1 MMKKIM
7 GLIVFITIIL
17 AFGCLPKKNT
27 LENQNKKE
35 EKTINDNNEEPII
48 IYESQGIF
56 FEDYIDISFE
66 GSLFTDKIEPDNAV
80 DKYVDSMEPK
90 DKNNTFVL
98 LKTVFNNIGTEKI
111 NGEELPRA
119 TMIYNDKHRYD
130 ITVLTDE
137 GDGSELNTYNFMM
150 DIEPSLSRKIWYAAE
165 IPKEI
170 ATE

>member
-1 MMKKIM
+1 M

-80 DKYVDSMEPK
+80 DIVSNIQ
-90 DKNNTFVL
+90 NN
-98 LKTVFNNIGTEKI
+98 K
-111 NGEELPRA
+111 
-119 TMIYNDKHRYD
+119 
-130 ITVLTDE
+130 
-137 GDGSELNTYNFMM
+137 
-150 DIEPSLSRKIWYAAE
+150 
-165 IPKEI
+165 
-170 ATE
+170 